1 MAHQIF
7 PLALLLFALLPL
19 SSAVDTFTAGGDA
32 FAAGWKSVRCPVTQ
46 PGGVYADPSSGH
58 IVVWNRESFSFSRDG
73 GGGWTPVMMP
83 AIADRPGDRGRG
95 APIVQAVMHA
105 GTAVLRTGDGAVV
118 NAQGQAL
125 DQGLGPVNHMATDQR
140 GLLYL
145 SSLRGTVA
153 LRGGQVVGSAPGSIR
168 LVFDCGALLA
178 LENGALVW
186 FDGTATAPA
195 EIKGG
200 NPTTG
205 TLPVTGPAVASAYD
219 GAQQRF
225 DRRGTELVAGTILGV
240 EVQTQLSTGFRD
252 GWFGLQ
258 VRERDGAL
266 AMATFNAK
274 LNIVQ
279 PSEANREAP
288 AFTTAANLG
297 PEPGGIRYRMVVV
310 GPGGTYLYRSR

>member
-1 MAHQIF
+1 MHFYILIF
-7 PLALLLFALLPL
+7 MLG
-19 SSAVDTFTAGGDA
+19 SVVYAVDPFTAAGDLS
-32 FAAGWKSVRCPVTQ
+32 AAGWKAVRCPVPQ
-46 PGGVYADPSSGH
+46 PSGVYADPGAGH
-58 IVVWNRESFSFSRDG
+58 IVVWNRDSFSFSRDG
-73 GGGWTPVMMP
+73 GGGWTPMMMP

-125 DQGLGPVNHMATDQR
+125 DHGMGPVNHMATDQR
-140 GLLYL
+140 NLLYL

-168 LVFDCGALLA
+168 LVFDGGALLT
-178 LENGALVW
+178 LDNGALVW
-186 FDGTATAPA
+186 FDGTAIAPA
-195 EIKGG
+195 EITGG
-200 NPTTG
+200 NPTAG

-225 DRRGTELVAGTILGV
+225 DRRGTTLVAGTILGV

-258 VRERDGAL
+258 VRERDGTVAV
-266 AMATFNAK
+266 ATFNTR
-274 LNIVQ
+274 LNNVQ

-288 AFTTAANLG
+288 AFTAAANLG
-297 PEPGGIRYRMVVV
+297 PEPGGTRYRLVVV